1 MALVC
6 TTNVSMF
13 LMPINKLTI
22 VPIKLDPLPVENYSF
37 HSSQYTAEP
46 SCVIKTAAA
55 EISFFNGVDERII
68 QSIMKE
74 LYIR

>member
-1 MALVC
+1 
-6 TTNVSMF
+6 
-13 LMPINKLTI
+13 MPTNKLTI
-22 VPIKLDPLPVENYSF
+22 VPVKLDPLPIEISSF

-68 QSIMKE
+68 QTIIKE
-74 LYIR
+74 LHG